1 MKADIKRFII
11 LILVSLLISP
21 KSFSVLWDVVYK
33 ANKLPEKSGWLMDNG
48 FNEEDFGE

>member
-21 KSFSVLWDVVYK
+21 KSFSALWDVVYK